1 MAGYSGKSLGDKL
14 GLKAG
19 MKVYFK
25 NLPEEVQ
32 KELKEHIKEIKI
44 VKTVKGTLDY
54 LHVFEKE
61 TKELKKQFPKLV
73 ENLAEKEMIWI
84 SWPKGSSKVPTDL
97 NENIVREI
105 GLELGIVD
113 VKVCA
118 VSEIWSGLKFYKRK
132 K

>member
-44 VKTVKGTLDY
+44 VKTVKCPLDY
-54 LHVFEKE
+54 LHVFEK
-61 TKELKKQFPKLV
+61 KPK
-73 ENLAEKEMIWI
+73 N
-84 SWPKGSSKVPTDL
+84 
-97 NENIVREI
+97 
-105 GLELGIVD
+105 
-113 VKVCA
+113 
-118 VSEIWSGLKFYKRK
+118 
-132 K
+132 